1 MDKARQ
7 AHIRAEIVDNQISA
21 DYHGMPDDLVTM
33 IERMA
38 ADMVDNRPTL
48 RRKIRR
54 AVLRATRRDWVEY
67 LLDGW
72 PFTLAGAAV
81 LFGLV
86 YAFSAFCH
94 WMGVI

>member
-1 MDKARQ
+1 MEKARQ
-7 AHIRAEIVDNQISA
+7 AHLRAEILDNQISA
-21 DYHGMPDDLVTM
+21 DYYGKESDLVLM

-48 RRKIRR
+48 RRKIRK
-54 AVLRATRRDWVEY
+54 AVLRATRLDWVEY

-94 WMGVI
+94 WIGVI